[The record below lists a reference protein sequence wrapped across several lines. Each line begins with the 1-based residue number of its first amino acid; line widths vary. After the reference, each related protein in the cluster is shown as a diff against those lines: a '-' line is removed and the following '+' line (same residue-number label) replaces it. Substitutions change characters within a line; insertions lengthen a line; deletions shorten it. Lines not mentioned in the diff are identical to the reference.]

1 MELVLAPPAPDDL
14 IRLLRAWRFWF
25 LGGVIGALLGA
36 AAYAIS
42 PPPYRSRATV
52 NVDFHLEQA
61 WPEETDR
68 QQFYYLERETR
79 KLVEI
84 AMSDATLGAVADA
97 VPGVT
102 IEGLRAGI
110 VRLSQPG
117 SGGWHFYADD
127 RDPEKSAL
135 LARAWAGA
143 FCVAVEQ
150 KVSEGSMGGLESF
163 ITVDLL
169 QADPLLPG
177 RTQSVG
183 LYMLVGA
190 GALLA
195 LSALAILVVRLR

>member
-1 MELVLAPPAPDDL
+1 
-14 IRLLRAWRFWF
+14 
-25 LGGVIGALLGA
+25 
-36 AAYAIS
+36 
-42 PPPYRSRATV
+42 
-52 NVDFHLEQA
+52 
-61 WPEETDR
+61 
-68 QQFYYLERETR
+68 
-79 KLVEI
+79 
-84 AMSDATLGAVADA
+84 
-97 VPGVT
+97 
-102 IEGLRAGI
+102 
-110 VRLSQPG
+110 
-117 SGGWHFYADD
+117 
-127 RDPEKSAL
+127 L